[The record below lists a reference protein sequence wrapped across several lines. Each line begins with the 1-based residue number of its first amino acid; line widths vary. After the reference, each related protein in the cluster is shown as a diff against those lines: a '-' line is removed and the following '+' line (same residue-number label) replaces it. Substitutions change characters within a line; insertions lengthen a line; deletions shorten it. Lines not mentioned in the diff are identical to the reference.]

1 MSQNQLVF
9 LIDKIQDLDVVTSG
23 RRSQAALMF
32 QIHMLEQLFEQEIY
46 YLLCRRL
53 DLEFCLS
60 EDEPSLF
67 VPLCQTSFQ
76 SGHFFKQKLRDRFPG
91 LDSNC

>member
-23 RRSQAALMF
+23 QHSLAALMF

-46 YLLCRRL
+46 YQLCKHS

-67 VPLCQTSFQ
+67 VPLYQT
-76 SGHFFKQKLRDRFPG
+76 
-91 LDSNC
+91 